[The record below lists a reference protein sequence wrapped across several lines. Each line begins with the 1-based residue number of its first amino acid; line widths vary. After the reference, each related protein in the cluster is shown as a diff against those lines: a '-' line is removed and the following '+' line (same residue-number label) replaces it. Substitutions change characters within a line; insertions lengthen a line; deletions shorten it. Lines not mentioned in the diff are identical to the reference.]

1 MTTRLMDNDRDAGCT
16 YLGTGSKPCGCASL
30 QGKSYCEEHMWIVYQ
45 KGTAVHRKKDI
56 ARAQAVWDI
65 EACMHEAIDQLIEEG
80 FDLS

>member
-1 MTTRLMDNDRDAGCT
+1 MDNDQGCT
-16 YLGTGSKPCGCASL
+16 YLGAGPKPCGCACV